1 MIRFYTER
9 RRWLPLVLG
18 LLALALVMA
27 GAATRGSLAIPLDAL
42 VGMLLTRLPITSI
55 PATWP
60 ESWGAVFF
68 QIRLPRVVQSM
79 LVGAA
84 LAASGATYQGLLR
97 NPLADPYLI
106 GAASGAALGAIAIL
120 AIGPETGPFAPL
132 VSRLI
137 PLAAFIG
144 ALGATVLIYGLARV
158 GRTTPISLLI
168 LSGIAVG
175 SFLTAV
181 TSFLMYWA
189 GDRLRQMLVWLLGSF
204 TLSNWGQVQ
213 ISAPYIVIGLAIMI
227 ALSRA
232 LNVLQLDE
240 EQASQLGLNVELVK
254 ALLVIGASLATAA
267 AVSVSGLIGFVG
279 LVVPHIVRLVW
290 GPDHRLLIPMSAIV
304 GGGFLVIADTIAR
317 TILLPNELPVGIIT
331 AFCGAPF
338 FLWLLRKR
346 KELFF

>member
-1 MIRFYTER
+1 
-9 RRWLPLVLG
+9 
-18 LLALALVMA
+18 
-27 GAATRGSLAIPLDAL
+27 
-42 VGMLLTRLPITSI
+42 
-55 PATWP
+55 
-60 ESWGAVFF
+60 
-68 QIRLPRVVQSM
+68 
-79 LVGAA
+79 
-84 LAASGATYQGLLR
+84 
-97 NPLADPYLI
+97 
-106 GAASGAALGAIAIL
+106 
-120 AIGPETGPFAPL
+120 
-132 VSRLI
+132 
-137 PLAAFIG
+137 
-144 ALGATVLIYGLARV
+144 
-158 GRTTPISLLI
+158 
-168 LSGIAVG
+168 
-175 SFLTAV
+175 
-181 TSFLMYWA
+181 
-189 GDRLRQMLVWLLGSF
+189 MLVWLLGSF